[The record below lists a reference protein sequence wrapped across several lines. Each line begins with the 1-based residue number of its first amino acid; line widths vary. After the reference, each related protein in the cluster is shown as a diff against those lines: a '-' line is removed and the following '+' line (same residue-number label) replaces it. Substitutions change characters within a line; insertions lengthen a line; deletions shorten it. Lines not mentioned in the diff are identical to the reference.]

1 TEVLDMYVFKTL
13 SEVRDLTESWMREYN
28 DERPHD
34 SLNDLT
40 PWEYLARHE
49 NRKNSNLECH

>member
-1 TEVLDMYVFKTL
+1 MYVFKTL
-13 SEVRDLTESWMREYN
+13 SQVRELIDNWMREYN

-34 SLNDLT
+34 SLDDLT

-49 NRKNSNLECH
+49 SRKKSNLECH